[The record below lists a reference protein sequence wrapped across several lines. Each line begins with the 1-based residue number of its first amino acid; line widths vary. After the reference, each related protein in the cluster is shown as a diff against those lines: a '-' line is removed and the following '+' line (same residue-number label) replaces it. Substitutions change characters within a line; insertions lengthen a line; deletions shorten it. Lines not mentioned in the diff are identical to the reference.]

1 MGKDLKGKEL
11 GKGISQESTRLYSA
25 RFVDRFGKRSIEYRY
40 SEKEWRSGE
49 PKSKSGYRTI
59 PLTEEAVIILKNKK
73 KRIKGFIGG
82 IYKDEIRNRWFT
94 KRRKKYII

>member
-1 MGKDLKGKEL
+1 MTR
-11 GKGISQESTRLYSA
+11 ESTRLYLA
-25 RFVDRFGKRSIEYRY
+25 RFVDQFGKRSIEYRY

-59 PLTEEAVIILKNKK
+59 PLTEEAVTILKNKK
-73 KRIKGFIGG
+73 NKRIYRRK
-82 IYKDEIRNRWFT
+82 YKNEIRNRWFT

>member
-1 MGKDLKGKEL
+1 M
-11 GKGISQESTRLYSA
+11 
-25 RFVDRFGKRSIEYRY
+25 EYRY
-40 SEKEWRSGE
+40 SAKEWRSGE

-59 PLTEEAVIILKNKK
+59 HLTEEAVIILKNKK
-73 KRIKGFIGG
+73 KRIRGFIGG